1 MRVSRLSIVL
11 LVLIP
16 HVVFAWQKDCGKEG
30 QAPCSVSEAKF
41 EGGQGWVCPSGQ
53 FFDLIN
59 GGTCWSC
66 PAGYGRTVLWG
77 VDTDKACRK
86 ASGTDFRRA
95 QERGRAGGWFGTSCP
110 DGQFWDIVDGNCH
123 SCDAGYDMQVL
134 EHVHSDRK
142 CARGIPEAF
151 ARATTSGKTCN
162 GGIWDPRNG
171 GECWRCPDGF
181 KRTIAPVNSGYACE
195 YIGMGG
201 ATGLIGCDIG
211 LISIRNVCVK
221 RNECGK
227 EGGRP
232 CDITERLPSCD
243 ANLREDFKTNKCVAL
258 KPGETPFT
266 AGLSSVAGFWG
277 ATLQGRCKQLL
288 GSIEIPGEGNT
299 GVGLRCGKDVAVGFA
314 CALVRDVAA
323 GYTDLLNTALETS
336 PKIGSLAQQMNDAAN
351 KAPCTNYRERFAKA
365 TRHAKATGP
374 INTDCPSGQFWDPK
388 DGHCY
393 SCPNEF
399 TRTAYPVDH
408 ARACTDRVGGN
419 LLQFGC
425 GAVEGIKSNFGGPL
439 KCEIDVLENGNIF
452 EKKLDLKTAD
462 QAVCMATG
470 ELGYNII
477 KAGIETGKA
486 VATGDISGILSA
498 IGKIKGSA
506 SGGTE
511 VQRLLD
517 CRRQLMKRASL
528 DDPQDGDGAAE
539 ETAADCIS
547 EPR

>member
-11 LVLIP
+11 FVLVP
-16 HVVFAWQKDCGKEG
+16 QVVFAWQKDCGKEG
-30 QAPCSVSEAKF
+30 QAPCAVSEAKF
-41 EGGQGWVCPSGQ
+41 DKGQGWVCPSGQ
-53 FFDLIN
+53 FFDPIN

-86 ASGTDFRRA
+86 DSSTDFRKA

-123 SCDAGYDMQVL
+123 SCDAGYDMQVF
-134 EHVHSDRK
+134 EHVHGDRK

-162 GGIWDPRNG
+162 GGTWDPRNG
-171 GECWRCPDGF
+171 GECWSCPDGF
-181 KRTIAPVNSGYACE
+181 KRTIAPVNGQYACE

-221 RNECGK
+221 RGECGK

-232 CDITERLPSCD
+232 CDVTERVPSCD
-243 ANLREDFKTNKCVAL
+243 EKLREDFRTNKCVAL
-258 KPGETPFT
+258 RPGETPFT
-266 AGLSSVAGFWG
+266 GGLSSLAGFWG
-277 ATLQGRCKQLL
+277 DTVQGRCKNLL
-288 GSIEIPGEGNT
+288 GSIDVPGEGNL
-299 GVGLRCGKDVAVGFA
+299 GAGLRCGKDAAVGFA
-314 CALVRDVAA
+314 CYALRDIVA
-323 GYTDLLNTALETS
+323 GYSDLANTVMEKVPQGGT
-336 PKIGSLAQQMNDAAN
+336 LAEQMNAAAN
-351 KAPCTNYRERFAKA
+351 KAPCTDYRERFAKA
-365 TRHAKATGP
+365 TRYNKATGP
-374 INTDCPSGQFWDPK
+374 INTDCPSGQFWDP
-388 DGHCY
+388 DGYCY

-399 TRTAYPVDH
+399 TRTAYPVTH

-425 GAVEGIKSNFGGPL
+425 GAIKGITANFEGPM

-452 EKKLDLKTAD
+452 EKKLDLKNAD

-477 KAGIETGKA
+477 KLGIESGKA
-486 VATGDISGILSA
+486 AATGDISGLLKV
-498 IGKIKGSA
+498 IGKVVGTA
-506 SGGTE
+506 SGGNDLK
-511 VQRLLD
+511 RLME
-517 CRRQLMKRASL
+517 CRRQVMKAEL
-528 DDPQDGDGAAE
+528 EPQDRDTGEAITAE
-539 ETAADCIS
+539 CTDE
-547 EPR
+547 